1 MTNGL
6 DVGVVGAG
14 VVGLSTAHYLR
25 SHGCDVT
32 VYDAGDAHSRPASWG
47 NAGHVLPAMS
57 VPVTN
62 SKNISD
68 AATSLIKK
76 NSFVTVPRELSKEAV
91 HFLAAFARNSTSR
104 RWVRSLRAMA
114 PLNARAIAEFESLE
128 RAGVDVGLR
137 RRDFVSA
144 FGSVTAAHHQ
154 LHEIAMAA
162 AAGLEVDVSL
172 LSRKE
177 LVEREPLAAH
187 VGRFGVV
194 LKNQAMLNPPLLLR
208 SLRAAVIAEGVEVRE
223 LSRVSAVT
231 SQGRD
236 RVRLRLADGREAVHQ
251 KVVVATGAWL
261 GELLARHRARTQ
273 VLAGFGYSAF
283 VDGDSLPHGMLYFPE
298 AKIATTVMGQ
308 RLRVSTL
315 LQIDTPDGPF
325 REESG
330 ARLLS
335 TARTV
340 LPGLRWESVRDLWHG
355 GRPLSSTG
363 RPVIGE
369 TASKNVYANGG
380 HGMWGVTLGPISGR
394 LLADAIVD
402 GRPNIDVPGFAVR

>member
-1 MTNGL
+1 MSRSL

-32 VYDAGDAHSRPASWG
+32 LYDAGDAHSRPASWG
-47 NAGHVLPAMS
+47 NAGHVLPVMS

-62 SKNISD
+62 TKNITD
-68 AATSLIKK
+68 AVTSLVKK
-76 NSFVTVPRELSKEAV
+76 NSFVTVPRDLSSDV
-91 HFLAAFARNSTSR
+91 LQFLAAFARNSTSR

-128 RAGVDVGLR
+128 RAGVDARLR
-137 RRDFVSA
+137 HRDFVSA
-144 FGSVTAAHHQ
+144 FGSPAAAQHQ
-154 LHEIAMAA
+154 LHEMAAAA
-162 AAGLEVDVSL
+162 AAGLKVDVSL
-172 LSRKE
+172 LSRQE

-194 LKNQAMLNPPLLLR
+194 LKDQAMLEPPRLMR
-208 SLRAAVIAEGVEVRE
+208 SLRAAIIAEGVAVRE
-223 LSRVSAVT
+223 RSRVSTVAP
-231 SQGRD
+231 QGSD
-236 RVRLRLADGREAVHQ
+236 RVQLVLADGSAAVHQ

-261 GELLARHRARTQ
+261 DELLEKHGVRTR

-283 VDGDSLPHGMLYFPE
+283 VDADSLPQGMLYFPE
-298 AKIATTVMGQ
+298 AKIATTAMGQ
-308 RLRVSTL
+308 KLRISTL
-315 LQIDTPDGPF
+315 LQIDKPGGPY

-330 ARLLS
+330 ARLLQ

-340 LPGLRWESVRDLWHG
+340 LPGLRWETARDVWHG
-355 GRPLSSTG
+355 GRPLSATG

-369 TASKNVYANGG
+369 TASKNVYVNGG

-394 LLADAIVD
+394 LLADAIVE
-402 GRPNIDVPGFAVR
+402 GRSEIEVPGFAAR